1 MSERRRVVITGIGA
15 VTSLGLT
22 MTETW
27 QGLLQARSGIGPITL
42 FDASDLPV
50 RVAGE
55 IKDFDATRYIDRKQV
70 RRTSRTTHL
79 AIAAATMALQDAQ
92 LDVTKI
98 NPYCIG
104 VSLGAGVA
112 GLDKTVDGV
121 MSIADGGTRV
131 NPLGVVSS
139 LANMPAALTAAQ
151 FGLQGPNATTVTACA
166 SGVQGIGEGPR

>member
-1 MSERRRVVITGIGA
+1 MMDES
-15 VTSLGLT
+15 
-22 MTETW
+22 W

-55 IKDFDATRYIDRKQV
+55 IKGFDATCYTDRKQV

-79 AIAAATMALQDAQ
+79 ALATATMALQDAQ
-92 LDVTKI
+92 LDLANVD
-98 NPYCIG
+98 PYRIG

-112 GLDKTVDGV
+112 GLDKTVEGV
-121 MSIADGGTRV
+121 MSIADGTTTRV

-139 LANMPAALTAAQ
+139 
-151 FGLQGPNATTVTACA
+151 
-166 SGVQGIGEGPR
+166 